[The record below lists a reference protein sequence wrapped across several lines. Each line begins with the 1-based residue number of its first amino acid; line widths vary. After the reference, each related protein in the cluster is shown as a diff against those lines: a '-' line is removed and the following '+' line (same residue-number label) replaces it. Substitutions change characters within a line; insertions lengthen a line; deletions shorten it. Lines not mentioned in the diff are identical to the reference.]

1 MTKPLDFG
9 LGSFRPASERLAEE
23 ADLRRRRAAKV
34 MPWNIAFL
42 DDIALGIYPTDLI
55 VFCAASGAGKTTV
68 AALISQLAAAQ
79 GRLVHFF
86 ALEAHRSEI
95 EQRMLFRTIRDVM
108 RERAMR
114 TWLTYAEWMHG
125 RSVPKDV
132 EDEARSRLIEQ
143 TVGLRTYY
151 REQRFAAED
160 ITRLFAAIQH
170 ETDLIVLD
178 HLHYVD
184 SDDRNENSAI
194 REATRSVRDI
204 ALAIEK
210 PVVVIAHLR
219 KKDAKRP
226 RIIPDI
232 DDVHGSSE
240 IVKVATKVVM
250 LAPARASLAD
260 NPGVANTYMQVVK
273 DRFVGATGLA
283 GMLRYDLQTLQYQDE
298 YVLGRLSFIGDT
310 FEALEADSLP
320 YWARHAAGF
329 RSRQGVL
336 GENGEFR

>member
-1 MTKPLDFG
+1 MKAGELGMNGFKP
-9 LGSFRPASERLAEE
+9 AAERLAEE
-23 ADLRRRRAAKV
+23 GELRRRRAARV
-34 MPWNIAFL
+34 LPWNITFL

-55 VFCAASGAGKTTV
+55 VLCAASGAGKTTV
-68 AALISQLAAAQ
+68 AALISQLAASQ

-108 RERAMR
+108 RERGQRA
-114 TWLTYAEWMHG
+114 WLTFAEWMHG
-125 RSVPKDV
+125 RPVPTGI
-132 EDEARSRLIEQ
+132 EDEARARLIEQ
-143 TVGLRTYY
+143 TMGLRTYY
-151 REQRFAAED
+151 REQRFTAED
-160 ITRLFAAIQH
+160 IARLFAAIQH

-260 NPGVANTYMQVVK
+260 KPGVANTYMQVVK
-273 DRFVGATGLA
+273 DRFVGATGYA
-283 GMLRYDLQTLQYQDE
+283 GMLRYDLQTLQYQAE
-298 YVLGRLSFIGDT
+298 YVLGRLNFNGDA
-310 FEALEADSLP
+310 FEALEAGSLP
-320 YWARHAAGF
+320 YWARRAAGF

-336 GENGEFR
+336 GENGEAP

>member
-1 MTKPLDFG
+1 MTELNFG
-9 LGSFRPASERLAEE
+9 LGGFKAAAERLAEE
-23 ADLRRRRAAKV
+23 AELRRKRAAKV

-79 GRLVHFF
+79 GRCVHFF

-95 EQRMLFRTIRDVM
+95 EQRMLFRAIRDVM
-108 RERAMR
+108 RERQMR
-114 TWLTYAEWMHG
+114 VWLSYAEWMHG
-125 RSVPKDV
+125 RVVPPGV
-132 EDEARSRLIEQ
+132 EDEARARLVEQ
-143 TVGLRTYY
+143 TLGLRTYY
-151 REQRFAAED
+151 REQRFAADD

-184 SDDRNENSAI
+184 SDDRNENASI
-194 REATRSVRDI
+194 REATRAVRDI
-204 ALAIEK
+204 AIAIEK

-240 IVKVATKVVM
+240 IVKVATKVIM
-250 LAPARASLAD
+250 LAPSRASLAD
-260 NPGVANTYMQVVK
+260 TPGVGV
-273 DRFVGATGLA
+273 TGLA
-283 GMLRYDLQTLQYQDE
+283 AVLRYDLQTLQYQDE
-298 YVLGRLSFIGDT
+298 YVLGRVSFAGDQ
-310 FEALEADSLP
+310 FEALTADKLP
-320 YWARHAAGF
+320 YWARRAAGF
-329 RSRQGVL
+329 RARQGWL
-336 GENGEFR
+336 GEEWRAQ